1 MITEIE
7 QFVAMYAP
15 TILLAIG
22 TILNYVKLFQGLRQN
37 ASNIMNDPRMVA
49 LKKELDSTN
58 EELTLMRSQMADM
71 IRRQGEL
78 INELSKVEKYED
90 RENTKV

>member
-22 TILNYVKLFQGLRQN
+22 TILNYVKLFRGLR
-37 ASNIMNDPRMVA
+37 
-49 LKKELDSTN
+49 
-58 EELTLMRSQMADM
+58 
-71 IRRQGEL
+71 
-78 INELSKVEKYED
+78 
-90 RENTKV
+90 